1 MKYKYE
7 ARDQRDW
14 KAENDTQP
22 NVAKRR
28 RGNIPTLESK
38 IRNLEN
44 YPCADDIKSCQTKH
58 PASSEFLLLGN
69 EIRPLSDPLRGIAQF
84 HNGSEAAKVAL
95 LERIAAFNQK
105 AELNQACLSV

>member
-84 HNGSEAAKVAL
+84 RNGSTTAKAPSMD
-95 LERIAAFNQK
+95 AGSGPCQK
-105 AELNQACLSV
+105 AVIGFNAL